1 MTTTYEQTAVA
12 GLSATTQALRRLGH
26 SYRCIARARGVS
38 TRTVWLAVSAM
49 PQSSG
54 RQGWR
59 YRTQTDRDA
68 ALTAAWNLLTQY
80 GCVCAVPP
88 DVPGA
93 SARESGDAAW
103 GA

>member
-1 MTTTYEQTAVA
+1 MTTTTTPA

-26 SYRCIARARGVS
+26 SYRCIAVARGIS
-38 TRTVWLAVSAM
+38 TRTVWLALSAR

-54 RQGWR
+54 RTPWARREQAE
-59 YRTQTDRDA
+59 RDTAVA
-68 ALTAAWNLLTQY
+68 AAFTLLT
-80 GCVCAVPP
+80 GHECRCATPP

-93 SARESGDAAW
+93 VAREAGDAAW